1 MSREEMFVDG
11 DLLDADY
18 PNPRFEFNY
27 LVDKQE
33 RITVRK
39 DLLNGARIVNCHRQN

>member
-1 MSREEMFVDG
+1 MFVDG
-11 DLLDADY
+11 DLFYADY
-18 PNPRFEFNY
+18 PNPGLELDN